1 MGKQNENEGV
11 NKMKMAAVAEKK
23 HIPTNTE
30 RRKLWKSNIPLWILF
45 LPVLIY
51 FIVFKYI
58 PIGGIIIAFKDYNL
72 REGIWNSPWA
82 GFTYFEML
90 WSSPDFMRVFRN
102 TLLIS
107 ILGFVIG
114 FPFPILLAILL
125 NEIRRRWYKKVVQT
139 LVYLPHFLSMVIITG
154 VIVTIFSSSGAMNG
168 FLHAV
173 MGMEEPFPFLYKI
186 PSWLAIYFGSGI
198 WQEAGFSAII
208 YLAALS
214 SLSPSLY
221 EAAAIDGAP
230 KWRQV
235 WHITLPGIRST
246 IIVMF
251 ILQMGKLIDVGF
263 DKVYMLSNPAVSEVG
278 DVISTF
284 VYRVGLQ
291 GGQFSFTAAVG
302 LFESVIG
309 LVLVLTANT
318 IARKFDQ
325 GLF

>member
-1 MGKQNENEGV
+1 MGNQNGKEGA
-11 NKMKMAAVAEKK
+11 NTMKRAAVAEKK
-23 HIPTNTE
+23 HIPTHTE
-30 RRKLWKSNIPLWILF
+30 RRKIWRSNIPLWILF

-107 ILGFVIG
+107 ILGFVSG

-139 LVYLPHFLSMVIITG
+139 LVYLPHFLSMVIVTG
-154 VIVTIFSSSGAMNG
+154 VIVTIFSSSGAMNT
-168 FLHAV
+168 FLHAM
-173 MGMEEPFPFLYKI
+173 MGTEEPFPFLYKI

-246 IIVMF
+246 IIVLF

-318 IARKFDQ
+318 IARQFDQ